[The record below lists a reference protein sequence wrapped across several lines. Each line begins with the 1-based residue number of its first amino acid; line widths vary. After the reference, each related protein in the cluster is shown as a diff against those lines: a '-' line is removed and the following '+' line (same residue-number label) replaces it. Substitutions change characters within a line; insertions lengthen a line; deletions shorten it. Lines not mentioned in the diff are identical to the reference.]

1 VIQRILIVV
10 AVCGLMSAVRSF
22 IPEGSHVHV
31 SSGAL
36 AFGFVLLVAF
46 FSGRIFK
53 AMHLPRLTGYLAAG
67 MVVGPSA
74 LGLLTEGMVADLKLF
89 NGVAIALIAL
99 TAGTEMDLRTMR
111 PLFPTIFRITG
122 VAVVGTVFLLSA
134 TIFLLRPQLPFLADM
149 GVVQAGAVALVLG
162 VTTAAQA
169 PAVVVALRDEMDAE
183 GPMSRVVLGVVVL
196 ADLVIIVLFATSSSI
211 AKAVLG
217 GDADVLR
224 TARELSWELFGSLL
238 VGVVVGVIL
247 AMYLRRVKSNAA
259 LFILTICFVV
269 AEVGSRVHLDPLLVA
284 LGAGMFV
291 QNVTE
296 AGHRLA
302 HEIEGASLP
311 VFVVFFAVAGAGIH
325 LDVLPLVWLPAAA
338 IILVRATGFLVGT
351 RLAVRGPGADPVV
364 ARWAGFGLLP
374 QAGLALALAML
385 FTRTFPTFGE
395 GAAALTLGV
404 VAVNELIAPVLFRWA
419 LVRSGEAG
427 KRKAHDV
434 SLEGIGELGDP
445 AHTPA
450 ATAGH

>member
-31 SSGAL
+31 SSGSL

-67 MVVGPSA
+67 MLVGPSA
-74 LGLLTEGMVADLKLF
+74 LGLLNEAMVADLRLF

-99 TAGTEMDLRTMR
+99 NAGTEMDVATMR
-111 PLFPTIFRITG
+111 PLFRTIFRITT
-122 VAVVGTVFLLSA
+122 VAVVGTVVLLTG
-134 TIFLLRPQLPFLADM
+134 TIFALRSQLPFLRDLGPA
-149 GVVQAGAVALVLG
+149 QALAVAAVLG

-169 PAVVVALRDEMDAE
+169 PAVVVALRNEMDAD
-183 GPMSRVVLGVVVL
+183 GPMSRVVLGVVVV
-196 ADLVIIVLFATSSSI
+196 ADLVIIVLFATTSSI
-211 AKAVLG
+211 TKALLG
-217 GDADVLR
+217 ANADVLR

-247 AMYLRRVKSNAA
+247 AMYLRRVKSHAG

-284 LGAGMFV
+284 LGAGTFV

-302 HEIEGASLP
+302 REIEGASLP
-311 VFVVFFAVAGAGIH
+311 VFVVFFAVAGAAIH
-325 LDVLPLVWLPAAA
+325 LDVLPLVWFPALI
-338 IILVRATGFLVGT
+338 IILARAAGFLLGT

-364 ARWAGFGLLP
+364 AKWAGFGLLP

-385 FTRTFPTFGE
+385 FTRTFPSFGE

-404 VAVNELIAPVLFRWA
+404 VAINEIAAPVLFRWA

-427 KRKAHDV
+427 KRKAQDV
-434 SLEGIGELGDP
+434 SLEGIGEIGDP

-450 ATAGH
+450 AVAGH